1 MGVFQKIAVM
11 VYYIPNLINQLTILF
26 LSQHRPFNGEKKE
39 KQKRNTPIIEYVN
52 YKNKSVLFQYD
63 T

>member
-1 MGVFQKIAVM
+1 MGVFQKTVVM

-39 KQKRNTPIIEYVN
+39 KQKRNTPITEYEN
-52 YKNKSVLFQYD
+52 YKNKSVLFQHD